1 MKKIIDLVS
10 ALSHSLGEM
19 EELSKEKFGFS
30 ELTITQMHY
39 IEVISRLQNPNVTEL
54 AVELKLSKPT
64 VTVGV
69 DRLIEKGYIEKVQ
82 SDGDRRNSHLHLTE
96 KGEKINEMH
105 DYAHNKFVELISES
119 IDKEE
124 LIKLEELLEKLTSKL

>member
-1 MKKIIDLVS
+1 MKKITELVS
-10 ALSHSLGEM
+10 RLSHSLGEM

-39 IEVISRLQNPNVTEL
+39 IEIISKLENPNVTEL
-54 AVELKLSKPT
+54 AGELKLSKPT

-82 SDGDRRNSHLHLTE
+82 SDGARRNSHLHLTE
-96 KGEKINEMH
+96 KGEKINQMH
-105 DYAHNKFVELISES
+105 DYAHNRFAELISETMEA
-119 IDKEE
+119 EE
-124 LIKLEELLEKLTSKL
+124 LSKLEELLEKLTSKI

>member
-1 MKKIIDLVS
+1 MKKIGDLVS
-10 ALSHSLGEM
+10 KLSHSLGEM
-19 EELSKEKFGFS
+19 EELSKEKYGFS
-30 ELTITQMHY
+30 ELIVTQTHD
-39 IEVISRLQNPNVTEL
+39 IVIISKLQNPNITEL

-82 SDGDRRNSHLHLTE
+82 SDGDRRNSHLHLTS

-105 DYAHNKFVELISES
+105 DYAHTGFVELIKES
-119 IDKEE
+119 MNPDE
-124 LIKLEELLEKLTSKL
+124 LNKLEELLEKLTLSL